1 MTAHSNNLTGLLS
14 EPLHVLYI
22 ILHSKHDNH
31 CLDFAD
37 ISVQLEGDGFYLY
50 LRCFL
55 LMGPPELGGVPPR
68 LDRLRGDPGEGS
80 NPSEVD
86 VFPSIASL

>member
-1 MTAHSNNLTGLLS
+1 MSFTSYYTASIEFFVWT
-14 EPLHVLYI
+14 
-22 ILHSKHDNH
+22 
-31 CLDFAD
+31 FAD
-37 ISVQLEGDGFYLY
+37 ISMQLEGDGFYLY

-68 LDRLRGDPGEGS
+68 LDKLKGDPGEES

>member
-1 MTAHSNNLTGLLS
+1 MQ
-14 EPLHVLYI
+14 V
-22 ILHSKHDNH
+22 
-31 CLDFAD
+31 
-37 ISVQLEGDGFYLY
+37 EGDDFYLY

-55 LMGPPELGGVPPR
+55 FVGPPEAGGVAPR
-68 LDRLRGDPGEGS
+68 LDKLRGDPGEES

>member
-1 MTAHSNNLTGLLS
+1 MST
-14 EPLHVLYI
+14 
-22 ILHSKHDNH
+22 
-31 CLDFAD
+31 
-37 ISVQLEGDGFYLY
+37 QLEGDGVYLY

-68 LDRLRGDPGEGS
+68 LDKLRGDPGEES